1 MARKVPTVTI
11 SLVRSEL
18 IGRGWIEST
27 FPDEDALH
35 YHRGKQKLVITL
47 ARLCSSTFQMRNF
60 NKELDLLDKHTK

>member
-11 SLVRSEL
+11 SLVRAEL
-18 IGRGWIEST
+18 ADRGWSESA
-27 FPDEDALH
+27 FPDEDAMH

-60 NKELDLLDKHTK
+60 SKELDLLDKGR